1 MWEGT
6 TLLKNISI
14 WVLLGL
20 VALIASAIVAV
31 TGYMLVAIYLAV
43 VSVSLFAIAEREA

>member
-1 MWEGT
+1 MF
-6 TLLKNISI
+6 KNISI

-31 TGYMLVAIYLAV
+31 TGYMLPAIYLAV
-43 VSVSLFAIAEREA
+43 ASVSLFVLAEREA